1 MSYESPNPFAWTA
14 VAATGLKQYTLVALT
29 TAGQWAKKSTGGG
42 LGNFASLL
50 ESSTDST
57 DNRPKAAS
65 LPGPIVKARVSTAST
80 AIAPGNLVTNHTDG
94 FICPTSAGDNV
105 LGWALENVGS
115 TGTVISICLHGIGT
129 T

>member
-14 VAATGLKQYTLVALT
+14 VSATGLKQHTIVSLT
-29 TAGQWAKKSTGGG
+29 TGGTWAKASTGGG
-42 LGNFASLL
+42 LGNKAILL

-65 LPGPIVKARVSTAST
+65 LPGPIVKVRVSTAST
-80 AIAPGNLVTNHTDG
+80 AIAPGNLFTHHTDG
-94 FICPTSAGDNV
+94 FMCPTTATDYA
-105 LGWALENVGS
+105 LGWALENVGA
-115 TGTVISICLHGIGT
+115 TGTLISACFHIIGT